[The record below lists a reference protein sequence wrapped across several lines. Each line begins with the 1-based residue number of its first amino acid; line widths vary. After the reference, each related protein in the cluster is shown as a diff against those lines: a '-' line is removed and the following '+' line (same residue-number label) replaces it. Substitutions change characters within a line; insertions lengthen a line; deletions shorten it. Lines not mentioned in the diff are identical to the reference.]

1 MADRGAT
8 LRSGGLTL
16 QSSKRNRR
24 AGRRET
30 VRNRPKSRA
39 MVVVPA
45 PHTADEAGDE
55 RQSMPDLSLE
65 TWPNESERKAML
77 ARANI
82 AYSVRSA
89 LRRSFVVMA
98 FVALLVVL
106 ISGAQG

>member
-1 MADRGAT
+1 
-8 LRSGGLTL
+8 
-16 QSSKRNRR
+16 
-24 AGRRET
+24 
-30 VRNRPKSRA
+30 